1 MAKKQVIDAVEARL
15 GAIWDGLPVFGPNSE
30 GEPPSDGT
38 PFLMVQYPIS
48 NARRVTVNARIY
60 REEGG
65 FRIVLNEARGFGLE
79 KTTQR
84 CEALA
89 NLFSDQSF
97 DGVVC
102 QVPSSPFIDD
112 DNEDG
117 NYFQTSIVVPY
128 TFNFTGA

>member
-15 GAIWDGLPVFGPNSE
+15 GAVWDGLPVFGANAE

-38 PFLMVQYPIS
+38 PFLMVQYPVS
-48 NARRVTVNARIY
+48 ETRRLPVTTFAY
-60 REEGG
+60 WEEGG
-65 FRIVLNEARGFGLE
+65 IRIVLNEARGVGLA
-79 KTTQR
+79 KTTER

-89 NLFSDQSF
+89 ELFRDQTF

-102 QVPSSPFIDD
+102 RVPSSPFIDD

-128 TFNFTGA
+128 TYAFST